1 MTYKEQNDL
10 MTDLVFQGRIKVAV
24 LKYATSILDEEPTV
38 TAHTTRLKWAT
49 NAAQNPQVV
58 SQTLQPNVVMDANVQ
73 TAGSAITDELLQGSV
88 EATVNKLM

>member
-24 LKYATSILDEEPTV
+24 LKFATSILDEEPTV
-38 TAHTTRLKWAT
+38 VAHNTRLKWAN
-49 NAAQNPQVV
+49 NAAQNPQLMA
-58 SQTLQPNVVMDANVQ
+58 QTLQPNVVMDANVQ
-73 TAGSAITDELLQGSV
+73 TAGSSITDELLQGSV

>member
-38 TAHTTRLKWAT
+38 VAHNTRLKWAN
-49 NAAQNPQVV
+49 NAAQNPQLMA
-58 SQTLQPNVVMDANVQ
+58 QTLQPNVVMDANVQ
-73 TAGSAITDELLQGSV
+73 TAGSSITDELLQGSV

>member
-38 TAHTTRLKWAT
+38 TAHNTRLKWAT